1 MTLVA
6 TVVERKPEA
15 AQRCDRWLSAPMF
28 WLAVAFLVLAAGV
41 IHRVG
46 EGFESPFEFQL
57 IAWSVILIWPVFIA
71 EALLRLMFSVR
82 TESVWWR
89 LFYTAS
95 ICAAPPLRMACR
107 SYADPTR
114 LWLPGRGF
122 CAVDRHLRR
131 RLEHFFSVPMM
142 AIALLILPV
151 LALEYFWDEW
161 VRSHFAAKLFL
172 DIASSIIW
180 MAFAAELI
188 LMCSVADKKWRY
200 ALQNWMDV
208 AIVVLPLIDFLPL
221 LRLLRLTRLLELQQ
235 LTRLGRL
242 YRLRGL
248 LLKLWR
254 AILVLEVLH
263 RLVGNRKEKRLQRLK
278 ELLAAKL
285 DEVADLKQEI
295 AQLEREVAAQAQS
308 NPPAAV
314 QKDTTIVVLVPQ
326 SREGPLTLE
335 TAARDVEGADSVKM

>member
-1 MTLVA
+1 MALVA
-6 TVVERKPEA
+6 RVVERKPVA

-28 WLAVAFLVLAAGV
+28 WLAVAFLVLASGV
-41 IHRVG
+41 IHRIG
-46 EGFESPFEFQL
+46 EGFESRFEFAL
-57 IAWSVILIWPVFIA
+57 ISWSLILSWPVFIA
-71 EALLRLMFSVR
+71 EALLRLFFCIR
-82 TESVWWR
+82 AESVWWR
-89 LFYTAS
+89 LFYTIA

-114 LWLPGRGF
+114 LWLPGRGW
-122 CAVDRHLRR
+122 CVVDRHLRR

-151 LALEYFWDEW
+151 LAMEYFWVEW
-161 VRSHFAAKLFL
+161 VRAHFAASLFL

-180 MAFAAELI
+180 MAFAAEFI

-200 ALQNWMDV
+200 ALQNWMDL

-221 LRLLRLTRLLELQQ
+221 LRLLRLTRLLAVQQ
-235 LTRLGRL
+235 LTSLGRL

-254 AILVLEVLH
+254 AILLLEVLN

-285 DEVADLKQEI
+285 DEIADLKQEI
-295 AQLEREVAAQAQS
+295 AQLEREVAAKADNES
-308 NPPAAV
+308 PADKKRAITV
-314 QKDTTIVVLVPQ
+314 IV
-326 SREGPLTLE
+326 
-335 TAARDVEGADSVKM
+335 AAEEEPFALAAATQDVEGAGKSNAPA